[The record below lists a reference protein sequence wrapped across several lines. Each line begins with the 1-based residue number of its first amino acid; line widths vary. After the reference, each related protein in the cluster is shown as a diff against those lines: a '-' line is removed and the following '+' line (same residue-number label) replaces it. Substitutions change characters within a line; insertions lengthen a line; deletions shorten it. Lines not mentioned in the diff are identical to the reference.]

1 MNLNKDKKEDTQ
13 KIDNNLENR
22 EQNTNNINENNN
34 QKQSINNNELIIK
47 EINDIC
53 NDQKQLIKKNN
64 LIQKK
69 DFFELE
75 ITVLKEMIQTEKNIS
90 LLIIIPFT
98 YPKSEPEIYCLTDFC
113 SPHICD
119 GRNLLTDIIR
129 KPWQRKV
136 HTIDFIINKLP
147 GFFLTFNESRKKN
160 KQLIVGKFTLNKYYS
175 INRLKEMPIYFHLIT
190 HKEKKFTFKTIKT
203 HKIITISEISF
214 CMFELDNNH
223 SGYCK
228 LIFFSDLKDLI
239 STKLDN
245 KKNEIEIKW
254 RNPENDKKNIK
265 IEIVS
270 PNSENI
276 NNILLNNQAEFF
288 KYFKTI
294 NNENNINSNIKKI
307 SFLIFF
313 LN

>member
-13 KIDNNLENR
+13 KIHNNLENR

-136 HTIDFIINKLP
+136 HTIDFIVNKLP

-245 KKNEIEIKW
+245 KKN
-254 RNPENDKKNIK
+254 
-265 IEIVS
+265 
-270 PNSENI
+270 
-276 NNILLNNQAEFF
+276 
-288 KYFKTI
+288 
-294 NNENNINSNIKKI
+294 
-307 SFLIFF
+307 
-313 LN
+313 